1 MLMAHLKGKKNTE
14 VYNLKWSHVESEWWE
29 KNSLNFNRYLVLW
42 KNPYKIP
49 YFNNEA
55 KIFVLCNVQFLKK
68 MLLDRQNSMSSLF
81 AMGNEVAAGADPVDR
96 KGIERQLRELMGRF
110 ENLTTGATQRYED
123 LQQAMAVAKDFQVGN
138 LVRKLGRWNLSSLQF
153 AYTYSI

>member
-1 MLMAHLKGKKNTE
+1 
-14 VYNLKWSHVESEWWE
+14 
-29 KNSLNFNRYLVLW
+29 
-42 KNPYKIP
+42 
-49 YFNNEA
+49 
-55 KIFVLCNVQFLKK
+55 

-138 LVRKLGRWNLSSLQF
+138 FVRKLGRQNLSSVSLQF
-153 AYTYSI
+153 AYTYRI